1 MERFVVGI
9 IFEQYVFCPNMP
21 ECLCAGS
28 AVLGGKEGGWL
39 PSQLV
44 CELREGHVG
53 QRHRASLA

>member
-1 MERFVVGI
+1 MGI

-53 QRHRASLA
+53 QCHRASLA